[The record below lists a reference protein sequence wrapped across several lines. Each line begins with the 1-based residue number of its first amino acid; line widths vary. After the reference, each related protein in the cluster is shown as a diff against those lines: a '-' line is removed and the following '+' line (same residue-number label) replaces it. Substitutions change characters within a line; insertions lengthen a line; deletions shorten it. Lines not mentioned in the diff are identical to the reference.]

1 MCGGKF
7 WPSQNTPHPPT
18 GFSPPDNTCRIR
30 RCQILHEERKKRG
43 AQVSKK
49 SLLHTQR
56 LGRSAEWQRTKW
68 LIRPSVGSPK
78 TDLQAP
84 STAPCAERHWEGT
97 YANSREMQEGF
108 EHTRALGRYVGQY
121 LPHRLLPE
129 RPTSQE
135 IDPQGTRGPNRAKW
149 VHARALRS
157 SVQLLKIACAHP
169 LTSMIPV
176 DYSG

>member
-1 MCGGKF
+1 MAAAASVSTSESEANAKTVKRSG
-7 WPSQNTPHPPT
+7 
-18 GFSPPDNTCRIR
+18 R
-30 RCQILHEERKKRG
+30 RQQK
-43 AQVSKK
+43 ATSKK
-49 SLLHTQR
+49 N
-56 LGRSAEWQRTKW
+56 GRRNRKEEGGVVR
-68 LIRPSVGSPK
+68 
-78 TDLQAP
+78 QA
-84 STAPCAERHWEGT
+84 TRARREC
-97 YANSREMQEGF
+97 ANSREMQEGF